1 VGGELGSTRGR
12 RSGLT
17 IRAPQRKNGAG
28 IGDVVLL
35 DEHPIWLD
43 GLEGALVATGV
54 HVVAKVTCPQAALDV
69 VDAEAPAGLVA
80 SLDLPSSPF
89 DGIAC
94 LRVAKERAPTLRV
107 VALSAQHDG
116 SHLNAALAAG
126 ADAYLAKTA
135 ETREITARIRECLT
149 GACSESP
156 RARALAAPFGP
167 QLTMRELEMLH
178 LVARGY
184 TNAQIAEKLWV
195 TKGTVKFHLVNAYRK
210 LGVSNRTQAARY
222 VFEHGLADL
231 PLAVPLTRS
240 PLEVQA

>member
-1 VGGELGSTRGR
+1 MRELRHETGDSSRGTPQISASPDRSFSLGAAALPPTAPACRSLERGICHPPPSRNAVDGELGLTRGR

-28 IGDVVLL
+28 VGDVVLL

-94 LRVAKERAPTLRV
+94 LRASKERARALRV

-135 ETREITARIRECLT
+135 ET
-149 GACSESP
+149 
-156 RARALAAPFGP
+156 
-167 QLTMRELEMLH
+167 
-178 LVARGY
+178 
-184 TNAQIAEKLWV
+184 
-195 TKGTVKFHLVNAYRK
+195 
-210 LGVSNRTQAARY
+210 
-222 VFEHGLADL
+222 
-231 PLAVPLTRS
+231 
-240 PLEVQA
+240 